1 MRIALAILG
10 LGIAA
15 TLGASCRIDGSQ
27 STVSTEGVPLV
38 FSASNGGPGVS
49 ASERVT
55 LMPDGVVVYTTNGPL
70 EFDWKTQNRV
80 GEFSTHVDRA
90 MYAALSDRV
99 RRAAQQAPK

>member
-1 MRIALAILG
+1 MRIALAIVG

-15 TLGASCRIDGSQ
+15 ALAASCRADGFQSQ

-38 FSASNGGPGVS
+38 FSASNGGPGFS
-49 ASERVT
+49 ASERVR

-80 GEFSTHVDRA
+80 GEFSTRQVSP
-90 MYAALSDRV
+90 SDPDSHDSSV
-99 RRAAQQAPK
+99 E